1 MHVSVLF
8 NLNSFRYRLHKG
20 NTNKKLNNDG
30 VCSMLMASME
40 APVVEAVS
48 PGFSQSSEAVRFSSA
63 VRGIRRLSP
72 PSTLSPDVEPI
83 YVCTGMQMSKGISST
98 SIPLLISWFN
108 RNLACNL

>member
-1 MHVSVLF
+1 M
-8 NLNSFRYRLHKG
+8 HKG
-20 NTNKKLNNDG
+20 NTNKKFNNDG
-30 VCSMLMASME
+30 VYSMHMASME
-40 APVVEAVS
+40 APVAEAVS